1 MFLAGLTGLQT
12 RREEQQVRSG
22 WTSVS
27 APVRHHQHADISVSY
42 YKSNAAVAC
51 SALQFTAVWGLTRH
65 LDNMP
70 TQSRHMSGVGSSGC
84 NLLSVF
90 RQCLTSDRTLYDE
103 MREKTSSHQTNS
115 MVKRRLSRS
124 SFYQFCCNYIVKH

>member
-1 MFLAGLTGLQT
+1 MVKFKLKTTCIVSSLTVFLAGLTGLQT

-27 APVRHHQHADISVSY
+27 APVRHHQHANISVSY
-42 YKSNAAVAC
+42 HESNAAVAC

-70 TQSRHMSGVGSSGC
+70 TQSRHMSGVGRAVEAFTEC
-84 NLLSVF
+84 
-90 RQCLTSDRTLYDE
+90 
-103 MREKTSSHQTNS
+103 
-115 MVKRRLSRS
+115 
-124 SFYQFCCNYIVKH
+124 I